1 MKASSE
7 DAVGSTMTGRLS
19 SLTAAALRPGI
30 FRDNLVLFG
39 LSMVVNVLGFAFQFV
54 MARLLTPAAWAEMV
68 AAVSLL
74 ALLSVPGTAL
84 NSLVIKVSGD
94 LYVRGRGQQ
103 LWRWFARTAA
113 SVGVVGLAIAI
124 ALGILSGWLSR
135 VLQFDGVASLMVVG
149 SAIVLSL
156 VSIVVKGSL
165 AGTSSFLFLG
175 LISVAETSSRLG
187 AGAGMVLLGWAAA
200 GAVAGS
206 SVGAAVAVVG
216 GAIFL
221 LRVTRRTDGSRDT
234 QAQTVLSGRDQL
246 RVLGI
251 SFALAIIMNADILF
265 VKGYFTEMQAAN
277 YSAVALIGRTLF
289 FATSP
294 ISIVL
299 LPHVIRQFSTGQSIV
314 PSLLVSVGL
323 ISAIAAVVAL
333 TVLIFPTQVFAI
345 AFPDQFDLDQTLLS
359 IYIVAGTLLSL
370 SYALAHLH
378 IGAGNLRLWRLIL
391 VAIVAMLAA
400 MFRWHNSVQD
410 LATSLTITL
419 AITTAYLSVE
429 TYLLIR
435 RSASHPTA
443 ETISD

>member
-7 DAVGSTMTGRLS
+7 DAVGSTTTGRLS
-19 SLTAAALRPGI
+19 SVNAAVLRPGI

-94 LYVRGRGQQ
+94 LYVQGRGQQ

-265 VKGYFTEMQAAN
+265 VKGYFTEIQAAN
-277 YSAVALIGRTLF
+277 YSAVALIEIGR
-289 FATSP
+289 A
-294 ISIVL
+294 
-299 LPHVIRQFSTGQSIV
+299 HV
-314 PSLLVSVGL
+314 
-323 ISAIAAVVAL
+323 
-333 TVLIFPTQVFAI
+333 
-345 AFPDQFDLDQTLLS
+345 
-359 IYIVAGTLLSL
+359 
-370 SYALAHLH
+370 
-378 IGAGNLRLWRLIL
+378 
-391 VAIVAMLAA
+391 
-400 MFRWHNSVQD
+400 
-410 LATSLTITL
+410 
-419 AITTAYLSVE
+419 
-429 TYLLIR
+429 
-435 RSASHPTA
+435 
-443 ETISD
+443 